1 MDVLTQALAH
11 RRLLEDD
18 AAWAFL
24 RSDNVWFAAAVLRA
38 HLAGSDRRLPASAL
52 FERIDADLELLRS
65 HGHEIPGTAPHY
77 CAEWRKNGILIR
89 RSAESTRD
97 ETFELS
103 PSGLTALQ
111 FIERLD
117 SNRTTVTQ
125 SRLSNIQERLR
136 VLVRDTDPDV
146 ETRLTALHAERD
158 RLDAR
163 VAAVR
168 AGEDTGLD
176 PERAREAVED
186 LIALAEELP
195 SDFARVRSAL
205 EEINHGLRAQL
216 IENTGARSRV
226 LDDVFRGV
234 DHLADSEAGRS
245 FDGFY
250 ALILEHES
258 GSEFE
263 ANIAALLDRAFVRAL
278 DRADTRF
285 LRRLTPMLQDRS
297 AEVGDVMT
305 GLTRSLRR
313 FVQSEEFREDRA
325 VNTEIHAARA
335 LALRLAVEIPPY
347 RQLDVELG
355 RTSVRIDSVTSFR
368 LHNPAD
374 ARVIEPVEMR
384 ATGTVDIEAL
394 REMARLTEID
404 IGELVENIN
413 ETLEAA
419 RCGELDGRNREAGEG
434 APRTDGV
441 TIAEVLRRHPATQ
454 GVASVVGLLDL
465 GVGHGIREAGGES
478 VTWSSMTGRSRRAQ
492 LDRFRF
498 TEDVPGGRRRRR
510 AQQRRGGA

>member
-1 MDVLTQALAH
+1 MLTQALAH
-11 RRLLEDD
+11 RRLLDDD

-24 RSDNVWFAAAVLRA
+24 RTDNVWFAAAVLRA
-38 HLAGSDRRLPASAL
+38 HLTGSDRRLPASAL

-65 HGHEIPGTAPHY
+65 HGHEIPGTAQHY
-77 CAEWRKNGILIR
+77 CAEWRKNRILIR
-89 RSAESTRD
+89 RTADSARD

-103 PSGLTALQ
+103 PAGLIALQ
-111 FIERLD
+111 FIDRLD
-117 SNRTTVTQ
+117 STRTTVTQ
-125 SRLSNIQERLR
+125 SRLSIIQERLR

-163 VAAVR
+163 IAAVG

-186 LIALAEELP
+186 VIALAEELP
-195 SDFARVRSAL
+195 SDFTRVRSAL
-205 EEINHGLRAQL
+205 EEINRDLRAQL

-226 LDDVFRGV
+226 LADVFRGV
-234 DHLADSEAGRS
+234 DLLADSEAGRS

-250 ALILEHES
+250 SLILEHES
-258 GSEFE
+258 GTEFE
-263 ANIAALLDRAFVRAL
+263 ANIAALLDRAFVHAL
-278 DRADTRF
+278 DSSDTRF

-325 VNTEIHAARA
+325 VNSEIHAARA
-335 LALRLAVEIPPY
+335 LALRLAAEVPPY
-347 RQLDVELG
+347 RRLDIELG

-374 ARVIEPVEMR
+374 ARVIEPVETR
-384 ATGTVDIEAL
+384 ATGTIDIEAL
-394 REMARLTEID
+394 REMTRMTEID
-404 IGELVENIN
+404 VGELIENIN
-413 ETLEAA
+413 ETLAVA
-419 RCGELDGRNREAGEG
+419 RSGGLTDRSPEPGVG
-434 APRTDGV
+434 APGAEGV
-441 TIAEVLRRHPATQ
+441 TIAEVLRRHPASQ
-454 GVASVVGLLDL
+454 GAASVVGLLDL
-465 GVGHGIREAGGES
+465 GFGHGIRESGSES
-478 VTWSSMTGRSRRAQ
+478 VTWSSVTGRQRHAR

-498 TEDVPGGRRRRR
+498 TEDVPGGRR
-510 AQQRRGGA
+510 QRTAGQR